1 MQLVKRALILCAL
14 ILGSISSPHL
24 AEGATKP
31 KLVVGGNRPVLTV
44 KDYKQ
49 NRKCMVAKI
58 NGPSMVF
65 DALTYGTTPLPCGAR
80 VWIETESEVEV
91 MA

>member
-1 MQLVKRALILCAL
+1 MITRIHVNQANIRAN
-14 ILGSISSPHL
+14 H
-24 AEGATKP
+24 KD
-31 KLVVGGNRPVLTV
+31 GGKRPVLTV

-49 NRKCMVAKI
+49 NRKCMIAKI